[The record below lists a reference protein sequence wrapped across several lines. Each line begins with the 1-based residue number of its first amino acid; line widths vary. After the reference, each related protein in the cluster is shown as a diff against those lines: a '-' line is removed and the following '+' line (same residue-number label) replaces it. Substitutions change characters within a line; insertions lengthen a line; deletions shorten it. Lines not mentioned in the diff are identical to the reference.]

1 MPIKMICVCR
11 SLEIIYF
18 YHGSLVCLQLPMFSS
33 FVKFDKLNFNEV
45 FFTTGITRQ
54 SKYGKEINEQQFVQE
69 LTSSLGEIWDL
80 EHKI

>member
-1 MPIKMICVCR
+1 
-11 SLEIIYF
+11 
-18 YHGSLVCLQLPMFSS
+18 MFSS

-80 EHKI
+80 EHKIWNITLYKDVACPHFQACCYQQSRK

>member
-1 MPIKMICVCR
+1 
-11 SLEIIYF
+11 
-18 YHGSLVCLQLPMFSS
+18 MFSS
-33 FVKFDKLNFNEV
+33 FVKFDNLNYNEV
-45 FFTTGITRQ
+45 FFTTGIRRQ